1 MSQGILVAILVAAI
15 GSNGLWLFLS
25 ARLERRENKKSK
37 VEELTTKINGVV
49 DDISAI
55 NAKLD
60 KMNTLTTATARD
72 RLNYLS
78 HHYMEQGY
86 IPKESATPYK
96 LIGEAYKNN
105 DGNTIVAEEFD
116 LVMRELPVK

>member
-1 MSQGILVAILVAAI
+1 MSQGILVAVLIAAI

-25 ARLERRENKKSK
+25 TMIERKEAKSSK
-37 VEELTTKINGVV
+37 VKELTDSINTLTTEVTTV
-49 DDISAI
+49 
-55 NAKLD
+55 NEKLD
-60 KMNTLTTATARD
+60 KLHNLSTATARD

-86 IPKESATPYK
+86 IPKEAATPYK

-116 LVMRELPVK
+116 LVMRELPIK